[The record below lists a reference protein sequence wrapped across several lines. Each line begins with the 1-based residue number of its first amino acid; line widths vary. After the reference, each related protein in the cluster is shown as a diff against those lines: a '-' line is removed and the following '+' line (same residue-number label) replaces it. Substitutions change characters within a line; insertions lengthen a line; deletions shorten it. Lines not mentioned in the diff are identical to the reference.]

1 MDWRAAVA
9 GKLVSPEEAVAGI
22 KSGDTVVASPFTCT
36 PFTLCQALY
45 QRRGELRGVHIHHP
59 AGLFPWIQE
68 EGDCEAFVV
77 RDLYATPANR
87 EAVRKGL
94 VDYLIFG
101 AWRAYEVPPGFVEEP
116 DWFLVPVSPPDRH
129 GYCSFGPG
137 VWLSPSWS
145 RKAKKVIAEVHED
158 FIRTGGENFI
168 HISQIDLMCEAR
180 QQTGAIPLPPRTEEE
195 VAVTEVICTLVAQE
209 LIHDRDTVQIGIGTV
224 SSALGLY
231 LGGKHDLGIQTEIIT
246 GGIAQLVEEGV
257 VTGKYKTLH
266 QGKVVGSALV
276 ALPPQEMAMIH
287 ENPVFELYDFGYTD
301 DIRMLTRF
309 ENFVAVNNALLVDLT
324 GQVASETIGPLI
336 WTGTAGQ
343 LAFMIAGRY
352 SPGGRSI
359 IVLPSSHTVNGQRRS
374 RIVAALPEATA
385 VTVPRTLVD
394 YVVTEHGI
402 ATLRGKT
409 LRERM
414 GELIAV
420 AHPDFR
426 GELKKEA
433 QRLYGITV

>member
-1 MDWRAAVA
+1 MV
-9 GKLVSPEEAVAGI
+9 GHKLVSPEEAVKDI

-45 QRRGELRGVHIHHP
+45 QRRGELHNVRIDHP

-68 EGDCEAFVV
+68 EGDREAFEVH
-77 RDLYATPANR
+77 DLYATPANR
-87 EAVRKGL
+87 QQVRKGL
-94 VDYLIFG
+94 VEYLMFG
-101 AWRAYEVPPGFVEEP
+101 AWRSYEVPPGFTEEP

-137 VWLSPSWS
+137 VWLSKSWS
-145 RKAKKVIAEVHED
+145 KKAKKVIAEVHEE
-158 FIRTGGENFI
+158 FIRTGGENYI
-168 HISQIDLMCEAR
+168 HISEIDLFCEAR
-180 QQTGAIPLPPRTEEE
+180 QQTGTLPLPPRTEEE
-195 VAVTEVICTLVAQE
+195 VAATEVICTLVAQE
-209 LIHDRDTVQIGIGTV
+209 LIRDRDTVQIGIGTV
-224 SSALGLY
+224 SSALALY
-231 LGGKHDLGIQTEIIT
+231 LHGKHDLGIQTEIIT
-246 GGIAQLVEEGV
+246 GGVAQLVQEGV
-257 VTGKYKTLH
+257 VTGRYKTLH

-276 ALPPQEMAMIH
+276 ALPPEEMAMIH

-309 ENFVAVNNALLVDLT
+309 ENFVAVNNALMVDLT
-324 GQVASETIGPLI
+324 GQVASEGIGPQI

-359 IVLPSSHTVNGQRRS
+359 SVLPSSHMIDGQRRS
-374 RIVAALPEATA
+374 RIVPVLPEGTA

-394 YVVTEHGI
+394 YVVTEQGI

-409 LRERM
+409 LRERI
-414 GELIAV
+414 GELIAA

-426 GELKKEA
+426 GELKREA
-433 QRLYGITV
+433 QRIYGITV